1 MKNVIFIIRY
11 DLKLILCD
19 FQIRGFQS
27 RFMRLSSSLYLPIS
41 SPFNHSSGRY
51 IHSHDTKLHPDY
63 TCGCAFLWKFFCSF
77 FLPRVIPRD
86 FFSSSLPATSTCS
99 SIRYMFR
106 NSFFLFSLF
115 FFLYGFVPFSM
126 RKKSFCIIAMLALN
140 MNYMLY
146 KKKTWSVSGR

>member
-1 MKNVIFIIRY
+1 M
-11 DLKLILCD
+11 LCD

-63 TCGCAFLWKFFCSF
+63 TCGCAFLWKFFVRF
-77 FLPRVIPRD
+77 FCLELFRVI

-99 SIRYMFR
+99 SIRYTFR

-115 FFLYGFVPFSM
+115 FLYGFAPFVPFSM
-126 RKKSFCIIAMLALN
+126 RKKKFLYSMLALN
-140 MNYMLY
+140 INYVLQE
-146 KKKTWSVSGR
+146 KKTWSRSG